1 MACTNSVPALPWH
14 RGFLETNHQPPE
26 IQGSHFRVFA
36 STKCCL
42 LEDTRLNAGIAPICH
57 WTIKI
62 VTTVSMVYYT
72 VFIYLNRP
80 TNTYTD
86 IHTDT
91 YRLYLIEKEWL
102 FLELICYKY
111 VRTIYITGRL
121 KKYEFAIHDRESEI
135 YFNAT
140 NNKNLCLKLFR
151 TYMSAE

>member
-1 MACTNSVPALPWH
+1 
-14 RGFLETNHQPPE
+14 
-26 IQGSHFRVFA
+26 
-36 STKCCL
+36 
-42 LEDTRLNAGIAPICH
+42 
-57 WTIKI
+57 
-62 VTTVSMVYYT
+62 MVYCT

-80 TNTYTD
+80 TNAYTD

-91 YRLYLIEKEWL
+91 YRLYLIKKEWL

-111 VRTIYITGRL
+111 VRTIYITRRL
-121 KKYEFAIHDRESEI
+121 KKYELAIHDRESEI

>member
-1 MACTNSVPALPWH
+1 MQ
-14 RGFLETNHQPPE
+14 E
-26 IQGSHFRVFA
+26 
-36 STKCCL
+36 L
-42 LEDTRLNAGIAPICH
+42 LRPVD

-62 VTTVSMVYYT
+62 VTRVSMVYYT

-80 TNTYTD
+80 TNTYMD

-91 YRLYLIEKEWL
+91 YRLYLIKKEWF

-111 VRTIYITGRL
+111 VRMIYITGGL
-121 KKYEFAIHDRESEI
+121 KTYELAIHDWESEI

-140 NNKNLCLKLFR
+140 MNNKNLCLKLFR

>member
-1 MACTNSVPALPWH
+1 MALPI
-14 RGFLETNHQPPE
+14 FLETNHKSPQ
-26 IQGSHFRVFA
+26 IQGSYFRVFA
-36 STKCCL
+36 STKWRCL
-42 LEDTRLNAGIAPICH
+42 LQDMRLNAGIAPTCH

-72 VFIYLNRP
+72 VFLYLNRP

-91 YRLYLIEKEWL
+91 YRLYLIKKEWL

-121 KKYEFAIHDRESEI
+121 KTYELATHDRESEI

-151 TYMSAE
+151 TYMNAE

>member
-1 MACTNSVPALPWH
+1 MIKHVQYYFQPIETGLYKFRAHSTVAL
-14 RGFLETNHQPPE
+14 RIFLETNHQSSE

-36 STKCCL
+36 STKWRCL
-42 LEDTRLNAGIAPICH
+42 LQDMRLNAGIAPTCH

-72 VFIYLNRP
+72 VFLYLNRP

-91 YRLYLIEKEWL
+91 YRLYLIKKEWL

-111 VRTIYITGRL
+111 VRTIYITGIL
-121 KKYEFAIHDRESEI
+121 KKYEFAIHDSR
-135 YFNAT
+135 
-140 NNKNLCLKLFR
+140 
-151 TYMSAE
+151 